1 MKINVWTLR
10 LHGYQESVFW
20 REALKGSLSA
30 KRAGR
35 RRVLI
40 EGGEVL
46 LTPLSLKM
54 AMDGC
59 DWDTDN
65 HLTDTAHDYE
75 DDQTLRRQWSGYCKL
90 TNLLLIW
97 RWVGKIE
104 KHPNMKVGERVEFLR
119 RRWNGKQI
127 GDWGKCGSQPG
138 LSGLGGCCAFFR
150 VRLVGIIFGFWS
162 LSQNIFLILWH
173 GEELIGGGLA
183 VLGWVKRRGNQ
194 GRGEV
199 ARHQTLSRLGER
211 CCWEIS
217 RWEETNWKF
226 VGAGMYILGSVLSGL
241 TWWQSFWEE
250 EQMVLRQGRGKQ
262 FWENSN
268 EHSVDERRQEM
279 RSAGRRDI
287 MSYRWRG
294 QTGSCDWMTWL
305 EPVKEGFW
313 ISAAPACAPML

>member
-40 EGGEVL
+40 EGGGGVL

-138 LSGLGGCCAFFR
+138 LG
-150 VRLVGIIFGFWS
+150 
-162 LSQNIFLILWH
+162 
-173 GEELIGGGLA
+173 
-183 VLGWVKRRGNQ
+183 GWVGVVHSS
-194 GRGEV
+194 GWDWLV
-199 ARHQTLSRLGER
+199 L
-211 CCWEIS
+211 
-217 RWEETNWKF
+217 
-226 VGAGMYILGSVLSGL
+226 YLGSDLSARTYSSYYG
-241 TWWQSFWEE
+241 
-250 EQMVLRQGRGKQ
+250 MGRN
-262 FWENSN
+262 WLV
-268 EHSVDERRQEM
+268 VD
-279 RSAGRRDI
+279 
-287 MSYRWRG
+287 
-294 QTGSCDWMTWL
+294 
-305 EPVKEGFW
+305 
-313 ISAAPACAPML
+313 